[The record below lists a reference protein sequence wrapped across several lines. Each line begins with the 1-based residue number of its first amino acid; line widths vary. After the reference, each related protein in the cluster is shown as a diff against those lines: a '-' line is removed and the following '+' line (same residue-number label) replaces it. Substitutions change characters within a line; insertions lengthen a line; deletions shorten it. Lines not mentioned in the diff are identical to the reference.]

1 MTQRK
6 KSRLSLWSVAF
17 IVLAV
22 VAGAIGLNALLHKQ
36 DPVDIR
42 VVHADYEDLT
52 NTISTTGTVYPVYEF
67 QARANFPGIVDKLS
81 VALGDKVK
89 PGQMLVQMKD
99 PYAVSRVAT
108 ATANLKAAQ
117 VGDENIH
124 NNGSAEERIALE
136 GDLAHAR
143 QAQAK
148 AQKSLAALKELQAR
162 GAASKAEVDAAQQQ
176 LDAATTTLN
185 TLTQRSMGRFTV
197 ADRTSADARVK
208 DAEAALDSAQEAYEN
223 ANITSPIAGT
233 VYSIPVN
240 QYDFV
245 PMGADLMNV
254 ANLKKVEIRAY
265 FDEPEMG
272 ALAVG
277 QPVRI
282 LWDGKPNR
290 EWHGHVRQAPVA
302 AMVMGPRSVGEVTID
317 SDDANGELLP
327 NITVTVIVTTQRAL
341 HVLSIP
347 REALHTEGKQ
357 HFVYKVMN
365 DHLVRTPVQTGI
377 INLSRAEIRSG
388 ITPDDTIALN
398 GVERYELA
406 DKLPVRIVQ

>member
-6 KSRLSLWSVAF
+6 KSRFSLWSVVL

-22 VAGAIGLNALLHKQ
+22 VVAAVGLTALLRKQ

-42 VVHADYEDLT
+42 VVRADYQDLT
-52 NTISTTGTVYPVYEF
+52 NTISTTGTVYPVNEF
-67 QARANFPGIVDKLS
+67 QARANFPGIVDKLY

-89 PGQMLVQMKD
+89 PGQMLLQMKD

-108 ATANLKAAQ
+108 ANANLKSAE
-117 VGDENIH
+117 VGDENIRQE
-124 NNGSAEERIALE
+124 GSAEERIALS

-143 QAQAK
+143 EALAK
-148 AQKSLAALKELQAR
+148 AEKSLASLKELQAR
-162 GAASKAEVDAAQQQ
+162 GAASQAEVDAAQQQ
-176 LDAATTTLN
+176 LDTAKTTLN
-185 TLTQRSMGRFTV
+185 TLTERSKGRFTA
-197 ADRTSADARVK
+197 ADQTSADARVN
-208 DAEAALDSAQEAYEN
+208 DAKAALDAAQEAYDN
-223 ANITSPIAGT
+223 ANISSPIAGT
-233 VYSIPVN
+233 VYSIPIN

-272 ALAVG
+272 VLTVG

-317 SDDANGELLP
+317 ADDANGELLP
-327 NITVTVIVTTQRAL
+327 NITVTVVVTTQQAQ

-357 HFVYKVMN
+357 HFVLKVVS

-388 ITPDDTIALN
+388 ITADDTIALN
-398 GVERYELA
+398 GVERYELS
-406 DKLPVRIVQ
+406 DKLPVRIAQ